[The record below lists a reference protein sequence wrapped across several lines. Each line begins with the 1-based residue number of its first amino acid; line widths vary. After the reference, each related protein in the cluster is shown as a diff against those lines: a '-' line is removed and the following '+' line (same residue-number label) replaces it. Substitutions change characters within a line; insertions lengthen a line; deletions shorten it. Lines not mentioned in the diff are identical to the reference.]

1 VISLAVAA
9 AGWVGLV
16 HPEITPHSNFHH
28 LRDTTGARIAASV
41 MQSDYSMATDFHDP
55 TDMRDTSSF
64 YDVETDITV
73 EDAVIWAGQYQ
84 CDVVLFLHDRACAD
98 FDSDLALVQI
108 EATYSALRQAQG
120 LPVFGYLPG
129 AMNAFRPAKQLRGLL

>member
-1 VISLAVAA
+1 M
-9 AGWVGLV
+9 
-16 HPEITPHSNFHH
+16 ITNIIDC
-28 LRDTTGARIAASV
+28 RDNRFVGARIAATV

-55 TDMRDTSSF
+55 TDMHDTSSF

-98 FDSDLALVQI
+98 IDSELSLVQF
-108 EATYSALRQAQG
+108 EATYSALRQARG

-129 AMNAFRPAKQLRGLL
+129 AMNAFQSPNKLLGLL

>member
-1 VISLAVAA
+1 M
-9 AGWVGLV
+9 
-16 HPEITPHSNFHH
+16 ITNIIDCRNNRFV
-28 LRDTTGARIAASV
+28 GARIAATV

-64 YDVETDITV
+64 YDIETDITV

-84 CDVVLFLHDRACAD
+84 CDVVLFLHDWACGD
-98 FDSDLALVQI
+98 VDSELALVQF
-108 EATYSALRQAQG
+108 EATYSALRLALG

-129 AMNAFRPAKQLRGLL
+129 AMNAYQSPNKLRGRL

>member
-1 VISLAVAA
+1 M
-9 AGWVGLV
+9 
-16 HPEITPHSNFHH
+16 ITNIIDC
-28 LRDTTGARIAASV
+28 RDNRFVGARIAATV

-84 CDVVLFLHDRACAD
+84 CDVVLFFHDRACGD
-98 FDSDLALVQI
+98 VDSELALVQF
-108 EATYSALRQAQG
+108 EATYSALRHAQG

-129 AMNAFRPAKQLRGLL
+129 AMNAFRQAKKLRGPL

>member
-1 VISLAVAA
+1 M
-9 AGWVGLV
+9 
-16 HPEITPHSNFHH
+16 ITNIIDC
-28 LRDTTGARIAASV
+28 RDNRFVGARIAASV
-41 MQSDYSMATDFHDP
+41 MQCDYSMATDFHDP
-55 TDMRDTSSF
+55 TDMRETSSF

-108 EATYSALRQAQG
+108 EATYSSLRQARG